1 MLDGVSE
8 APIRVAILNDYE
20 IVVEGLRS
28 MLAPYRDR
36 IHVVTANA
44 EDVIPGPVDI
54 TLYDTFSQP
63 QVDNADIEDVISDA
77 RSGAVVIYTWN
88 LHPRLAGQAIEKGC
102 SGFLDKALQGAD
114 LVAHLEKISQGQIIV
129 SPVRKLRGTEDVP
142 RVGAWPGKRQGLTPR
157 EAEIVALITQGLSN
171 DEIAKH
177 AFISINSVKSFIR
190 SAYRKIGVTRRSQ
203 AVRWGFENQM
213 LPTKWDGPEDAG
225 QLTAS

>member
-1 MLDGVSE
+1 MNE

-44 EDVIPGPVDI
+44 EDVIPEPVDI

-102 SGFLDKALQGAD
+102 SGFLDKALQGTD

-129 SPVRKLRGTEDVP
+129 SPVKKLRGTEEAP
-142 RVGAWPGKRQGLTPR
+142 RVGAWPGKRRGLTPR

-213 LPTKWDGPEDAG
+213 LPTKWDGPEDAE